1 VQWYGLATVLLADDL
16 ELLDLAQSSGC
27 KGLLMGLESIS
38 PQNLRENHK
47 TFNSPDKFVR
57 VVERL
62 HEHGIA
68 LQGCFV
74 FGLDHDGPDVFRKTA
89 EFAVQAKIDL
99 PRFAIVTPFPNT
111 ALYKRLESEG
121 RILTRNWELYD
132 GQHVVFR
139 PAKLTVE
146 ELQQG
151 TEAAWKHAYSI
162 RSIAR
167 RVTHS
172 PAPWP
177 VKLGTNLG
185 YRFYAHNLSRFYNCD
200 WIIGRTK
207 VDRPRLISQPA

>member
-1 VQWYGLATVLLADDL
+1 
-16 ELLDLAQSSGC
+16 
-27 KGLLMGLESIS
+27 MGLESIS
-38 PQNLRENHK
+38 PQNLRQNHK
-47 TFNSPDKFVR
+47 GFNSPDKFAR
-57 VVERL
+57 VVQRL

-74 FGLDHDGPDVFRKTA
+74 FGLDHDESDVFLKTA
-89 EFAVQAKIDL
+89 EFAVQAHIDL
-99 PRFAIVTPFPNT
+99 PRYAIVTPFPNT
-111 ALYKRLESEG
+111 ALYKRLVAEN

-139 PAKLTVE
+139 PAKMSVE
-146 ELQQG
+146 ELQTG
-151 TEAAWKHAYSI
+151 TEVAWKHTYSF

-167 RVTHS
+167 RIRHS

-200 WIIGRTK
+200 WIIGRAS
-207 VDRPRLISQPA
+207 SQPKIQTDVSPELTTSLSER